1 MRWYEGTQVMSS
13 NCKGVDKVKAREQV
27 EWVLLRWGCQG
38 GTYLMIFVIM
48 LLVVGGRELRGTR

>member
-1 MRWYEGTQVMSS
+1 MSS

-48 LLVVGGRELRGTR
+48 LLVVGGREMRGTR